1 MNPDKKIII
10 NGLLDRVNASPY
22 LIVIDYTGL
31 TVQQFTELRN
41 RLGAGGANCTVAKN
55 SYMRKALAEAG
66 MPDIGADLTGQMAYV
81 MGEAEVFSA
90 AKVIKNF
97 EKEFKK
103 PEMKVGILGN
113 AVLDAVALQSI
124 ADIPSREAVLSQLLA
139 TILEPATRIARI
151 VQTKFNPDGGSLSD
165 EAPAAEAE
173 APAAEAAVVEAEAPV
188 AETEAPAAVAET
200 PTAVAEAPVA
210 EAEAPAAA
218 DEAPTAEA
226 EAPAAEE
233 KTI

>member
-81 MGEAEVFSA
+81 MGDAEVFSA

-113 AVLDAVALQSI
+113 AVLDATALKAI

-139 TILEPATRIARI
+139 TILEPATRIAR
-151 VQTKFNPDGGSLSD
+151 VVKAKFDPDGDDSSSPEEEAPAAEPEVAAVAA

-173 APAAEAAVVEAEAPV
+173 
-188 AETEAPAAVAET
+188 
-200 PTAVAEAPVA
+200 TAT
-210 EAEAPAAA
+210 
-218 DEAPTAEA
+218 PTAEA
-226 EAPAAEE
+226 
-233 KTI
+233 

>member
-113 AVLDAVALQSI
+113 AVLDAAALQSI

-151 VQTKFNPDGGSLSD
+151 VKNKFDPDGDDSATEAA
-165 EAPAAEAE
+165 EAPAAELE
-173 APAAEAAVVEAEAPV
+173 APAAEAAPAAEPEA
-188 AETEAPAAVAET
+188 APAAEAESA
-200 PTAVAEAPVA
+200 AVA
-210 EAEAPAAA
+210 AEAPAA
-218 DEAPTAEA
+218 DA
-226 EAPAAEE
+226 EAPAAD
-233 KTI
+233 

>member
-66 MPDIGADLTGQMAYV
+66 MPDIGADLVGQMAYV
-81 MGEAEVFSA
+81 MGESEVFSA

-113 AVLDAVALQSI
+113 AVLDSEKLKAI
-124 ADIPSREAVLSQLLA
+124 ADIPSREAVLSHLLA
-139 TILEPATRIARI
+139 FILEPASRIAR
-151 VQTKFNPDGGSLSD
+151 VMQAKYNPDGENSAD
-165 EAPAAEAE
+165 EAPAEEAPAAEAE
-173 APAAEAAVVEAEAPV
+173 AKE
-188 AETEAPAAVAET
+188 
-200 PTAVAEAPVA
+200 
-210 EAEAPAAA
+210 
-218 DEAPTAEA
+218 
-226 EAPAAEE
+226 EAPAAE
-233 KTI
+233 

>member
-31 TVQQFTELRN
+31 TVKQFTELRN
-41 RLGAGGANCTVAKN
+41 RLDAGGANCTVAKN

-66 MPDIGADLTGQMAYV
+66 MPDIGTDLVGQMAYV
-81 MGEAEVFSA
+81 MGSSEVFAA

-113 AVLDAVALQSI
+113 AVLDTAKLQAI

-151 VQTKFNPDGGSLSD
+151 VQNKFNPEGESSSEETPAVEAVAE
-165 EAPAAEAE
+165 EAPAAEVAAEAAPAAEAEAE
-173 APAAEAAVVEAEAPV
+173 APAAE
-188 AETEAPAAVAET
+188 
-200 PTAVAEAPVA
+200 
-210 EAEAPAAA
+210 
-218 DEAPTAEA
+218 
-226 EAPAAEE
+226 
-233 KTI
+233 

>member
-113 AVLDAVALQSI
+113 AVLDAAALQSI

-151 VQTKFNPDGGSLSD
+151 VKNKFNPDGDDSTTEADAAPAAELEAPAAEAAPAAEPEAAPVAEAESAPVAA

-173 APAAEAAVVEAEAPV
+173 APAA
-188 AETEAPAAVAET
+188 
-200 PTAVAEAPVA
+200 
-210 EAEAPAAA
+210 
-218 DEAPTAEA
+218 D
-226 EAPAAEE
+226 
-233 KTI
+233 

>member
-66 MPDIGADLTGQMAYV
+66 MPDIGSDLTGQMAYV
-81 MGEAEVFSA
+81 MGDAEVFSA

-113 AVLDAVALQSI
+113 AVLDAEALKAI

-139 TILEPATRIARI
+139 TILEPATRIARVI
-151 VQTKFNPDGGSLSD
+151 QAKFNPDADDSAAEVEVAAPAEVEAVAPAIEAVATAAEVETPAEV
-165 EAPAAEAE
+165 EAPAAEAKAE
-173 APAAEAAVVEAEAPV
+173 TPAAE
-188 AETEAPAAVAET
+188 
-200 PTAVAEAPVA
+200 
-210 EAEAPAAA
+210 
-218 DEAPTAEA
+218 
-226 EAPAAEE
+226 
-233 KTI
+233 

>member
-113 AVLDAVALQSI
+113 AVLDAAALQSI

-151 VQTKFNPDGGSLSD
+151 VKNKFNPDGDDSATEADAAPAAELEAAEAAPAAEPEAAPVAEAESAPVAA

-173 APAAEAAVVEAEAPV
+173 APAA
-188 AETEAPAAVAET
+188 
-200 PTAVAEAPVA
+200 
-210 EAEAPAAA
+210 
-218 DEAPTAEA
+218 D
-226 EAPAAEE
+226 
-233 KTI
+233 

>member
-31 TVQQFTELRN
+31 TVKQFTELRN
-41 RLGAGGANCTVAKN
+41 RLDAGGASCTVAKN

-66 MPDIGADLTGQMAYV
+66 MPDIGNDLVGQMAYV
-81 MGEAEVFSA
+81 MGTSEVFAA
-90 AKVIKNF
+90 AKAIKNF

-113 AVLDAVALQSI
+113 AVLDAEKLKAI

-139 TILEPATRIARI
+139 TILEPASRIARI
-151 VQTKFNPDGGSLSD
+151 VQTKFNPEGGSSS
-165 EAPAAEAE
+165 ESEEAPAAEAAEAAPTEAPAAEASAEAAPAAEAE
-173 APAAEAAVVEAEAPV
+173 APAAE
-188 AETEAPAAVAET
+188 
-200 PTAVAEAPVA
+200 
-210 EAEAPAAA
+210 
-218 DEAPTAEA
+218 
-226 EAPAAEE
+226 
-233 KTI
+233 

>member
-31 TVQQFTELRN
+31 TVKQFTELRN
-41 RLGAGGANCTVAKN
+41 RLDAGGASCTVAKN

-66 MPDIGADLTGQMAYV
+66 LPDIGTDLVGQMAYV
-81 MGEAEVFSA
+81 MGNSEVFAA
-90 AKVIKNF
+90 AKAIKNF

-113 AVLDAVALQSI
+113 AVLDADKLKAI

-139 TILEPATRIARI
+139 TILEPATRIARV
-151 VQTKFNPDGGSLSD
+151 VQNKFNPEGESSS
-165 EAPAAEAE
+165 EEESPVAEAVAEEAPAAEVAAEAAPAAEAE
-173 APAAEAAVVEAEAPV
+173 TPAAE
-188 AETEAPAAVAET
+188 
-200 PTAVAEAPVA
+200 
-210 EAEAPAAA
+210 
-218 DEAPTAEA
+218 
-226 EAPAAEE
+226 
-233 KTI
+233 

>member
-31 TVQQFTELRN
+31 TVKQFTELRN
-41 RLGAGGANCTVAKN
+41 RLDDGGAKCTVAKN

-81 MGEAEVFSA
+81 MGDAEVFSA

-113 AVLDAVALQSI
+113 AILDSEALKSI

-139 TILEPATRIARI
+139 TILEPATRIAR
-151 VQTKFNPDGGSLSD
+151 VVKNKFDPDSENSSEEEVSAEV
-165 EAPAAEAE
+165 EAPAAE
-173 APAAEAAVVEAEAPV
+173 
-188 AETEAPAAVAET
+188 
-200 PTAVAEAPVA
+200 
-210 EAEAPAAA
+210 
-218 DEAPTAEA
+218 
-226 EAPAAEE
+226 
-233 KTI
+233 

>member
-113 AVLDAVALQSI
+113 AVLDAAALQSI

-151 VQTKFNPDGGSLSD
+151 VKNKFIPDGDDSAI
-165 EAPAAEAE
+165 EAEAAPAAE
-173 APAAEAAVVEAEAPV
+173 P
-188 AETEAPAAVAET
+188 EAPAAVAEV
-200 PTAVAEAPVA
+200 AVVAAEAPVA
-210 EAEAPAAA
+210 EAEAPATVV
-218 DEAPTAEA
+218 EAPAVEAEAPAAAAEA